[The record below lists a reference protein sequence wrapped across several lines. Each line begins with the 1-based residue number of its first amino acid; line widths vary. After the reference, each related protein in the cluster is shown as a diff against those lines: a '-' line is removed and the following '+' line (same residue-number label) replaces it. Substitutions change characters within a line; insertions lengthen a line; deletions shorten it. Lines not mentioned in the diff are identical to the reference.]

1 MPSVNR
7 LHQDFKAQGFE
18 LLLIS
23 FREGPEAVRKLMNEE
38 RYTAPVL
45 LDPSGDIAGKVYGVW
60 GPGTK
65 FFIDRQGQLIG
76 RHVGP
81 WDWNSPASRT
91 FIREL
96 IATEKQ

>member
-65 FFIDRQGQLIG
+65 FFIDRQGIVRYIKVEENPLERLKPDALLKALKESGI
-76 RHVGP
+76 
-81 WDWNSPASRT
+81 
-91 FIREL
+91 
-96 IATEKQ
+96 

>member
-1 MPSVNR
+1 M
-7 LHQDFKAQGFE
+7 D
-18 LLLIS
+18 
-23 FREGPEAVRKLMNEE
+23 EE

-65 FFIDRQGQLIG
+65 YFIDRQGQLIG

-81 WDWNSPASRT
+81 WDWNSPASRS
-91 FIREL
+91 FIRDL
-96 IATEKQ
+96 IATEKE